1 MRIVK
6 KLMEIPY
13 EYMVLFVGTV
23 LAIIINITA
32 R

>member
-13 EYMVLFVGTV
+13 EYIVLFVGTV